1 MSMSKRL
8 LTVLLFVAV
17 LGLLAA
23 CGGNT
28 TDNAGEGNVVET
40 PAVEP
45 AETEPAEPEPT
56 EMVEPT
62 DTPEP
67 EPAATEEPE
76 PTATEE
82 AEPTATSEPEPTA
95 TEEPDEMTGAS
106 GLSVTDQELM
116 DGAVTIPVVSSD
128 ADGWMVIHADADGG
142 PGPVIGFAPVTA
154 GDNADVLVI
163 IDVAGATETL
173 HAMLHVDEGTAGV
186 YEFPGADV
194 PARDADDN
202 IVMMPFAVTGLPDD
216 AVSVAGQ
223 LANDENTV
231 VVPAVRA
238 AADGW
243 IVIHADQDGGP
254 GPVAGFAPVTAGNNY
269 NIAVELDPAI
279 ATETLHAMLHVDAG
293 TAGEYEFPGDD
304 GPVMDADGN
313 VVMEPFQVVEV
324 VSALDSEFAPPVLR
338 VVAGTTVTWRNDGQ
352 FPHTV
357 DADSGLFS
365 SGNLDSG
372 DTYEFTFE
380 NPGTYAY
387 YCEYHGGPG
396 GQGMAGAIVVVPGE

>member
-1 MSMSKRL
+1 MTNRKRVHSMIL
-8 LTVLLFVAV
+8 LAV

-28 TDNAGEGNVVET
+28 VENTGEGNVVET
-40 PAVEP
+40 PVV
-45 AETEPAEPEPT
+45 EPEPT

-62 DTPEP
+62 GTP
-67 EPAATEEPE
+67 EPE

-82 AEPTATSEPEPTA
+82 PAPTATEEAATATSEPEPTA
-95 TEEPDEMTGAS
+95 TEEPDEMAGAS
-106 GLSVTDQELM
+106 GLSVTDQEVV
-116 DGAVTIPVVSSD
+116 DGAVTIPAVSSD
-128 ADGWMVIHADADGG
+128 GDGWMAIHADADGA

-154 GDNADVLVI
+154 GDNADVLVT

-194 PARDADDN
+194 PARDGEDN
-202 IVMMPFAVTGLPDD
+202 VVMMPFAVTGLPDD

-223 LANDENTV
+223 LANEENTV

-243 IVIHADQDGGP
+243 MAIHADANGGP
-254 GPVAGFAPVTAGNNY
+254 GPVAGFAPVTAGNSY
-269 NIAVELDPAI
+269 DVVVELDPAI

-304 GPVMDADGN
+304 GPVMDAGGN
-313 VVMEPFQVVEV
+313 VVMAPFQVVEQ
-324 VSALDSEFAPPVLR
+324 VSALDSEFAPRVLR

-357 DADSGLFS
+357 DADGELFS
-365 SGNLDSG
+365 SGNMDPG
-372 DTYEFTFE
+372 ATFEFTFE
-380 NPGTYAY
+380 NPGTYAT

-396 GQGMAGAIVVVPGE
+396 GQGMSGTIVVVPGE